1 MPERD
6 RGSVLMLMPAAML
19 VVVLLGS
26 IAVDMSAVFLVRRD
40 LVAAA
45 AAAAND
51 AVTYGLDERAYRE
64 HGRYVLDPSRVARAV
79 DLSLGARG
87 LDLAREP
94 QVAID
99 GTSVSVTLTA
109 EVDYV
114 FARAIPGV
122 AHSAVVSATAAAE
135 ARA

>member
-1 MPERD
+1 MGERD

-26 IAVDMSAVFLVRRD
+26 IAVDMSAVFLARRD

-64 HGRYVLDPSRVARAV
+64 HGQYVLDPSRVARAV
-79 DLSLGARG
+79 ELSLDARDV
-87 LDLAREP
+87 DLAATP
-94 QVAID
+94 VIAID

-122 AHSAVVSATAAAE
+122 PHSTAVSASAAAVPRE
-135 ARA
+135 